1 MFLMRIFHKG
11 KITSDK
17 CCKVKDKDELKCR
30 IHEGNIGEPIMF
42 ELPSVIKKIKISH
55 NMERREYFEEMQY
68 LHNSLL
74 KIFLN
79 SFTSYNA
86 Y

>member
-30 IHEGNIGEPIMF
+30 IHEGNIGEPI
-42 ELPSVIKKIKISH
+42 P
-55 NMERREYFEEMQY
+55 
-68 LHNSLL
+68 
-74 KIFLN
+74 
-79 SFTSYNA
+79 
-86 Y
+86 